1 MEEIKGCKVK
11 LISGD
16 PLIGKAAF
24 ADNGERFIVEIVVP
38 GAEQGT
44 IMLRRDNG
52 ILVVEQ
58 EDEFE
63 YSKPFKVAFISE
75 VLDFKSTVVERENG
89 VLYINSSLKKI
100 QPEYVSYVT
109 V

>member
-1 MEEIKGCKVK
+1 MEEIRGCKVK

-24 ADNGERFIVEIVVP
+24 TDNGERFIIEIVVP

-44 IMLRRDNG
+44 IMLRRDDSM
-52 ILVVEQ
+52 LVVEQ

-63 YSKPFKVAFISE
+63 YSKPFKVAFMSD
-75 VLDFKSTVVERENG
+75 VLDFKSTVVDREHG
-89 VLYINSSLKKI
+89 VLYINSSLKKS
-100 QPEYVSYVT
+100 QPEFTSYIT